1 MLLESKD
8 FSIFVHVK
16 SIRTI
21 IYLIMRVL
29 ADGGSTK
36 TDWLLIHDNDSKE
49 RFTTYGINPSL
60 LPADEVETSLRQVQA
75 EHSVLFE
82 AESIEFYGAGCTP
95 AGCSVMRECM
105 QTVFPKAKHLTV
117 GSDIIG
123 AARALLPDR
132 EGIACILGTGANS
145 CLWDGER
152 IVMQTPALG
161 YILGDEGSGA
171 VLGRLLVNAL
181 YKGMLPASMKAE
193 FENEYQTDMMGV
205 IERVYRKPATNRW
218 LASLSPFVCKH
229 IDCPEVE
236 GLVISNF
243 DTFVERNILPYNR
256 PDLPVSFVGS
266 IAHYYGRQL
275 RQSVESH
282 GLVMGRVL
290 RSPLDA
296 MI

>member
-1 MLLESKD
+1 MIESKSREKAVIRGA
-8 FSIFVHVK
+8 FSLFLSTVLVK
-16 SIRTI
+16 A
-21 IYLIMRVL
+21 V
-29 ADGGSTK
+29 G
-36 TDWLLIHDNDSKE
+36 LLYKIPLS
-49 RFTTYGINPSL
+49 
-60 LPADEVETSLRQVQA
+60 
-75 EHSVLFE
+75 
-82 AESIEFYGAGCTP
+82 
-95 AGCSVMRECM
+95 
-105 QTVFPKAKHLTV
+105 
-117 GSDIIG
+117 
-123 AARALLPDR
+123 
-132 EGIACILGTGANS
+132 
-145 CLWDGER
+145 
-152 IVMQTPALG
+152 

-181 YKGMLPASMKAE
+181 YKGMLPASMIAE

-205 IERVYRKPATNRW
+205 IERVYRKPAANRW